1 MRINI
6 YNTTDRQRID
16 RPSIRRLV
24 KKVLKDERKDL
35 PAVNIIIA
43 DGRYLRR
50 LNEIFLNRK
59 RTTNVISFNLGE
71 VSEIYLCDK
80 MARDSYELNYYI
92 VHGLLHLLGYDH
104 RNKREGADMHR
115 KCAEYLSNE

>member
-1 MRINI
+1 MRINV

-16 RPSIRRLV
+16 IPSIRRLV
-24 KKVLKDERKDL
+24 KKVLNDEGHDL

-50 LNEIFLNRK
+50 LNETYLNRK
-59 RTTNVISFNLGE
+59 RTTSVISFNLGE
-71 VSEIYLCDK
+71 VSEIYVSDK

-104 RNKREGADMHR
+104 RNKREGADMHK
-115 KCAEYLSNE
+115 KCTEYLSSE